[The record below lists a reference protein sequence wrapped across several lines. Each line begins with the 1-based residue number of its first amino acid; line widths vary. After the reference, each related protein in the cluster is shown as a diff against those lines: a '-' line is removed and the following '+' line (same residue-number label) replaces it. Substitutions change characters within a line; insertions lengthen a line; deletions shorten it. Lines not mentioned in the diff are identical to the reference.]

1 MNSSG
6 TLNWNSVLAVGLML
20 VVVAAC
26 SRTKKSS
33 SSSSSSE
40 TKAADSAVPGQLT
53 AEGLFEEFQK
63 DKDAADR
70 KYKGQVVTVTGTV
83 DKVKIGPSGNPYVLM
98 KTSSLILRV
107 QFLFK
112 KADESAVSA
121 LKEGQ
126 KATIRGRVHGRIG
139 NVVIEDC
146 EVL

>member
-1 MNSSG
+1 MNSRG
-6 TLNWNSVLAVGLML
+6 TLNWKSVLAIGLML

-26 SRTKKSS
+26 TRTKKSS
-33 SSSSSSE
+33 SSSSPSE
-40 TKAADSAVPGQLT
+40 TNTDSAAPGQLT
-53 AEGLFEEFQK
+53 AEALFEEFQK
-63 DKDAADR
+63 DKDAAER

>member
-1 MNSSG
+1 MKSSG
-6 TLNWNSVLAVGLML
+6 TLNWNSVLAIGLML
-20 VVVAAC
+20 VVVGAC
-26 SRTKKSS
+26 TRTKKS

-40 TKAADSAVPGQLT
+40 TKAADTAPPGQLT
-53 AEGLFEEFQK
+53 AEALFEEFQK
-63 DKDAADR
+63 DKDAAER

-112 KADESAVSA
+112 KADESAVAA

-146 EVL
+146 ELL